1 MDFAMGLH
9 VKVAPNGRLVLPAQV
24 RQHMGL
30 EEGGDLILDET
41 EEGVVLRT
49 LEQVVRRAQAISRRV
64 LAGKSGASVDDF
76 LAERR
81 QMWGEDKEA

>member
-1 MDFAMGLH
+1 MGLH
-9 VKVAPNGRLVLPAQV
+9 VKVAPNGRLILPAHV
-24 RQHMGL
+24 RQRMGL

-49 LEQVVRRAQAISRRV
+49 PEQAVRRAQAISRRF
-64 LAGKSGASVDDF
+64 LAGKAGASVDDF

-81 QMWGEDKEA
+81 RMWGEEDEA